1 MGMEDFPLPDE
12 AAGLLGMASRSMSWS
27 CRETMALAAE
37 IRSGAGEFGSSAISD
52 MVTAD
57 RRRRRTICAG
67 KVALATA
74 NTVPVRF
81 SLLLRLFGL
90 TSGVN
95 LSRLG
100 MTDNDRQHTDFNQ
113 CLPASDR
120 GPEKEVL
127 TRKAVYETLAPYSM
141 NNETKQDWIAKL
153 KELAFSR
160 YETAYGYQVFI
171 ECYDTSD
178 WVELIEDCKT
188 YEEAEAKTVRIAWL
202 LTSRYDDACA
212 EIF

>member
-1 MGMEDFPLPDE
+1 
-12 AAGLLGMASRSMSWS
+12 MAF
-27 CRETMALAAE
+27 AAE

-100 MTDNDRQHTDFNQ
+100 MTDNDRQHVNFNQ
-113 CLPASDR
+113 CLPGDF
-120 GPEKEVL
+120 EKNALRSKKGIDNHMNRFMMSTLIMNMKPQFSLYKHGLRVDFDADEIFPDDPGQGTPVLVWTCGESGTYSCVREVGEIENVRL
-127 TRKAVYETLAPYSM
+127 TQAQIDWLWEIEEHVWYWLEKHTLAG
-141 NNETKQDWIAKL
+141 
-153 KELAFSR
+153 R
-160 YETAYGYQVFI
+160 
-171 ECYDTSD
+171 
-178 WVELIEDCKT
+178 
-188 YEEAEAKTVRIAWL
+188 R
-202 LTSRYDDACA
+202 
-212 EIF
+212 

>member
-1 MGMEDFPLPDE
+1 
-12 AAGLLGMASRSMSWS
+12 
-27 CRETMALAAE
+27 MALAAE
-37 IRSGAGEFGSSAISD
+37 IRSVAGAFGFSAISD
-52 MVTAD
+52 IVTAD
-57 RRRRRTICAG
+57 RRSRRTICAG

-113 CLPASDR
+113 CLRASDR

-127 TRKAVYETLAPYSM
+127 TRKAVYA
-141 NNETKQDWIAKL
+141 
-153 KELAFSR
+153 
-160 YETAYGYQVFI
+160 
-171 ECYDTSD
+171 
-178 WVELIEDCKT
+178 
-188 YEEAEAKTVRIAWL
+188 TVA
-202 LTSRYDDACA
+202 SQ
-212 EIF
+212 

>member
-1 MGMEDFPLPDE
+1 
-12 AAGLLGMASRSMSWS
+12 MASRSMSWS

-113 CLPASDR
+113 CLPGDFEKNALRSKKGIDNHMNRFMMSTLIMNMKPKFSLHKHGLRVDFDASEIF
-120 GPEKEVL
+120 PEDPGQGTPVMVYTCGNSATYNCARNEGEVDTVRL
-127 TRKAVYETLAPYSM
+127 TQAQIDWLWEIEEDVWDWFEKFTLAGPC
-141 NNETKQDWIAKL
+141 
-153 KELAFSR
+153 R
-160 YETAYGYQVFI
+160 
-171 ECYDTSD
+171 
-178 WVELIEDCKT
+178 
-188 YEEAEAKTVRIAWL
+188 
-202 LTSRYDDACA
+202 
-212 EIF
+212 

>member
-1 MGMEDFPLPDE
+1 
-12 AAGLLGMASRSMSWS
+12 MAF
-27 CRETMALAAE
+27 AAE

-113 CLPASDR
+113 CLRASDR

-127 TRKAVYETLAPYSM
+127 TRKALYAT
-141 NNETKQDWIAKL
+141 
-153 KELAFSR
+153 
-160 YETAYGYQVFI
+160 VF
-171 ECYDTSD
+171 
-178 WVELIEDCKT
+178 
-188 YEEAEAKTVRIAWL
+188 TV
-202 LTSRYDDACA
+202 
-212 EIF
+212 